1 MVDAA
6 LHLPSLSIQN
16 FRGISD
22 LTIERLGRVTL
33 IAGRNG
39 IGKTTLLD
47 AVRVYAD
54 RGNYI
59 TLIDVLQSHDE
70 LRVAIGEEGEDVA
83 APDFSGLFH
92 NRKPTDAGLSIGA
105 VDQARQLRIQAGP
118 GLMRQRDLFEEDIA
132 SDEELPLKIKFAGVE
147 QETSI
152 QSLKRAYRRMR
163 GRLLSFERGR
173 LLSFGSDTTI
183 GIRCQSTGPHVL
195 GNEDIA
201 RFWDAAV
208 SNNED
213 SRAVEALRLIYGDG
227 VERVNMVAD
236 YIRAGARISTRRAVV
251 NIEGQTP
258 VPLRSL
264 GDGAIRM
271 YGVAL
276 ALASSKEGV
285 LLIDEAENGL
295 HHAVQSDFWKM
306 VIQTAQENDVQV
318 LATTHSWDC
327 VAGFARALTELEEVE
342 GALIRLDRMGD
353 QMRAVEYTRE
363 DLQVVSHQG
372 IEVR

>member
-16 FRGISD
+16 FRGIAD

-70 LRVAIGEEGEDVA
+70 LRVAIGEEGEEVA
-83 APDFSGLFH
+83 APDFNGLFH
-92 NRKPTDAGLSIGA
+92 NRKPTDTGLSIGKA
-105 VDQARQLRIQAGP
+105 DQPRQLLIQAGP
-118 GLMRQRDLFEEDIA
+118 GLFRQRDLFEEEIVN
-132 SDEELPLKIKFAGVE
+132 DEELPLKIKFAGVE
-147 QETSI
+147 QGTSP
-152 QSLKRAYRRMR
+152 QSLRRAYRRMR
-163 GRLLSFERGR
+163 SRLRSFE
-173 LLSFGSDTTI
+173 SDAAV
-183 GIRCQSTGPHVL
+183 GIRCQSTGPHVP

-213 SRAVEALRLIYGDG
+213 SRAVEALRLIYGDA
-227 VERVNMVAD
+227 VERVSMVAD
-236 YIRAGARISTRRAVV
+236 YVRAISRFSTRRAVV
-251 NIEGQTP
+251 NFQGQTP

-264 GDGAIRM
+264 GDGAVRM

-276 ALASSKEGV
+276 ALASSRDGF

-295 HHAVQSDFWKM
+295 HHSVQADFWKM
-306 VIQTAQENDVQV
+306 VIQTAQESNIQV
-318 LATTHSWDC
+318 IATTHSWDC
-327 VAGFARALTELEEVE
+327 VAGFARALTELEEME
-342 GALIRLDRMGD
+342 GALLRLDRMGD
-353 QMRAVEYTRE
+353 GIRAVEYSRKN
-363 DLQVVSHQG
+363 LQVAARQR